1 MCVEKKISVI
11 IPVYNV
17 EKYIKRCLDS
27 VINQTYNNLEII
39 LVDDDTPDNSGFI
52 CDEYAEKDERI
63 KVIHKENGGVS
74 TARNAGLDIAT
85 GEYITFVDPDD
96 YLALD
101 IYEKVILEFSE
112 NETDIVNFSFA
123 VIDDEGEKE
132 KVVYNEK
139 KIVGFDDLLFSMLTV
154 NSSMSI
160 CNKVYKKSVILDEK
174 LLKDIKIA
182 EDMYFNA
189 CCYRKAKS
197 MIVCEDIGY
206 FYYQR
211 QESVM
216 HEKSDKAMLDE
227 LTIYNKVRNEKIDKR
242 CKKEI
247 EYLISNM
254 CITLFLN
261 FGVKNAH
268 KEIRHEIENYIRKNA
283 WKFILYKSKRNKA
296 LKLKRMYIK
305 KIYAFLIWLN
315 PEGMLRIY
323 RKIKG
328 IK

>member
-1 MCVEKKISVI
+1 MKPLISVI

-27 VINQTYNNLEII
+27 VINQTYKNLEII
-39 LVDDDTPDNSGFI
+39 LVDDGTPDSSGAI

-96 YLALD
+96 YLSSD

-112 NETDIVNFSFA
+112 NETDIICFSYTA
-123 VIDDEGEKE
+123 IDDEGKNKSYIYDKKE
-132 KVVYNEK
+132 V
-139 KIVGFDDLLFSMLTV
+139 VGFDNLLFNMLLV
-154 NSSMSI
+154 DFNMSI
-160 CNKVYKKSVILDEK
+160 WNKVYKRSVISDNRFLEN
-174 LLKDIKIA
+174 IKIA

-197 MIVCEDIGY
+197 MIVREDIGY

-211 QESVM
+211 QESVT
-216 HEKSDKAMLDE
+216 HEKPDKALLDE
-227 LTIYNKVRNEKIDKR
+227 LFAYNKLGNEKIDKR

-247 EYLISNM
+247 DYLILDK

-261 FGVKNAH
+261 FGIKNTH
-268 KEIRHEIENYIRKNA
+268 KEIKHKIENYIRKNA
-283 WKFILYKSKRNKA
+283 WKFIFC
-296 LKLKRMYIK
+296 KLQRDKTKKVKRMYIK
-305 KIYAFLIWLN
+305 KTYVFLIWLN
-315 PEGMLRIY
+315 PEIMLRIY